1 MIRPQ
6 LVLFNGGFFAPA
18 AARDRVVQALAA
30 WFGEPPRVLT
40 TNNLEAAVAVG
51 AATYARLRAG
61 IGPSM
66 PLVKAGSGRAYYIG
80 LRAPL
85 GEDATPAVC
94 VISRGTDEGTTI
106 RLEHSFTVATNR
118 PISFS
123 LYSSTIRSDRAGD
136 IVSLQPGDDARE
148 HAPLVT
154 VLRYG
159 RKSRQVDLPVRLS
172 VAFTEVGILELWCES
187 QASEHVWRLHFQVRG
202 EPDDDED
209 DPLEPDG
216 LGRADPSRLPAGRSD
231 DRPPARI
238 GCPTRR
244 TSAYGESAVAPT
256 RGRTTAETAPADAAV
271 PDDLVTAAERAIRSV
286 FEAPGG
292 EITPE
297 NLVAHVEQTIGFG
310 KTAWPLAVMRRF
322 TDVLIDVAAGRR
334 TSASLEA
341 RWLNLF
347 GLCFRPGFGAA
358 KDPWR
363 IGEAR
368 KIYAAGLA
376 FPNAI
381 QNKVEWLVLWQRV
394 AGGFSTGQQREL
406 AQRVIGELGLG
417 GKKAARLNPQMERES
432 WRLLASLERLDAAAR
447 VKIGDEL
454 VRRVRREA
462 GQCQSALGDRTPRR
476 AGAALRSAE
485 QRRAASGCRPVA
497 RRAPVD
503 QGDHAGGRGGDR
515 ADRGARRRSA
525 ARPRSGTARARADRS
540 APERHRRRRAPP
552 ARGSD
557 GDLDVRRQPC
567 VRRAAARWSSPGCR
581 TGRMKARMIRRHD
594 AAADRRTST
603 GELHAPCGSRRVGG
617 S

>member
-1 MIRPQ
+1 MVRPD
-6 LVLFNGGFFAPA
+6 LVLFNGGFFTPT

-30 WFGEPPRVLT
+30 WFGDAPTVLAT
-40 TNNLEAAVAVG
+40 SNLEAAVAIG

-61 IGPSM
+61 VGPSL

-80 LRAPL
+80 LRAS
-85 GEDATPAVC
+85 GRDDAAPAVC
-94 VISRGTDEGTTI
+94 VLARGTDEGTTI
-106 RLEHSFTVATNR
+106 RLEHPFTVATNR
-118 PISFS
+118 PIAFS
-123 LYSSTIRSDRAGD
+123 LYSSTMRSDRAGD

-159 RKSRQVDLPVRLS
+159 RKSRLVELPVRLS

-187 QASEHVWRLHFQVRG
+187 QAGDHVWRLHFQVRG
-202 EPDDDED
+202 EPDDGED
-209 DPLEPDG
+209 DQLEPGRVNRTDIDG
-216 LGRADPSRLPAGRSD
+216 GPSSSDPGSPDGSIPATRAEDGDPA
-231 DRPPARI
+231 
-238 GCPTRR
+238 
-244 TSAYGESAVAPT
+244 
-256 RGRTTAETAPADAAV
+256 ADAVV
-271 PDDLVTAAERAIRSV
+271 PEDLVTRAERAIQSV
-286 FEAPGG
+286 FEAAPGG
-292 EITPE
+292 ISAEQ
-297 NLVAHVEQTIGFG
+297 LVAHIEQTIGFG

-322 TDVLIDVAAGRR
+322 TDVLIEVAAGRR
-334 TSASLEA
+334 TSAALEA

-406 AQRVIGELGLG
+406 AQRVMGELGLG

-454 VRRVRREA
+454 VRRVRRDA
-462 GQCQSALGDRTPRR
+462 GNASLLWAIGRLGARTPLYGPLSSVVPPR
-476 AGAALRSAE
+476 
-485 QRRAASGCRPVA
+485 
-497 RRAPVD
+497 D
-503 QGDHAGGRGGDR
+503 
-515 ADRGARRRSA
+515 ADRWLDALLSIKAITPDVAAAIVQIA
-525 ARPRSGTARARADRS
+525 ARVADPLRDLDEDQLARARSCLRDSGIGADALRPLEEVVATS
-540 APERHRRRRAPP
+540 TVDANRVFGEPLPHGLR
-552 ARGSD
+552 
-557 GDLDVRRQPC
+557 LDVSPD
-567 VRRAAARWSSPGCR
+567 AR
-581 TGRMKARMIRRHD
+581 
-594 AAADRRTST
+594 
-603 GELHAPCGSRRVGG
+603 
-617 S
+617 